1 MQVAG
6 IDTAHYTQT
15 DTICTEGSIHDGTHP
30 QYSVSAGCSD
40 FRVLGSHTSSGRSAQ
55 ECVEAEKP
63 PLPRN
68 IPHAFGTSRLPAD
81 LYGICSNGRYHINS
95 PNPFTVP
102 GLPGAVF
109 LFQFPSEIVQNPFL
123 IRRPQRRHQIPLGA
137 VTGDPV
143 NDHMGRHLP
152 QAGF

>member
-40 FRVLGSHTSSGRSAQ
+40 FRVLSSHTSSGRSAQ

-68 IPHAFGTSRLPAD
+68 IPHRV
-81 LYGICSNGRYHINS
+81 RYK
-95 PNPFTVP
+95 
-102 GLPGAVF
+102 
-109 LFQFPSEIVQNPFL
+109 
-123 IRRPQRRHQIPLGA
+123 
-137 VTGDPV
+137 PV
-143 NDHMGRHLP
+143 
-152 QAGF
+152 AG